1 MKSGISKYGV
11 FLIVLFAVI
20 CGLLAF
26 RSLTG
31 DSVDMGPLEED
42 EKISFE
48 FPDNIAG
55 FTTMDLKG
63 NEVTS
68 DIFAKKDV
76 TLVNIWATFCDPCIE
91 ELPDLQELSES
102 MPDNAQL
109 IGIVGDVKHQRS
121 DEYIEALTLTEKNSI
136 TYINLIAD
144 SSMKFMDN
152 IIYVPTTVLVDSEGN
167 VIGEPIIGSEVE
179 KYKKALADYLDK

>member
-1 MKSGISKYGV
+1 MKSKYGI
-11 FLIVLFAVI
+11 FLFALFAVC

-42 EKISFE
+42 EKISID

-55 FTTMDLKG
+55 FATTDLFG

-68 DIFAKKDV
+68 AVFAEKDV
-76 TLVNIWATFCDPCIE
+76 TLVNIWGTFCDPCIE

-102 MPDNAQL
+102 MPENAQL
-109 IGIVGDVKHQRS
+109 IGIVGDVKSARN
-121 DEYIEALTLTEKNSI
+121 DEYVEALSLVGKNGI
-136 TYINLIAD
+136 TYTNLLAD
-144 SSMKFMDN
+144 RSMKFMDKVMF
-152 IIYVPTTVLVDSEGN
+152 VPTTVLVDSEGN
-167 VIGEPIIGSEVE
+167 VIGEPIIGSEVDE
-179 KYKKALADYLDK
+179 YKKALADYLNK

>member
-1 MKSGISKYGV
+1 MKSKYGI
-11 FLIVLFAVI
+11 FLFALFAVC

-42 EKISFE
+42 EKISID

-55 FTTMDLKG
+55 FTTMDLFG

-68 DIFAKKDV
+68 AVFAEKDV
-76 TLVNIWATFCDPCIE
+76 TLVNIWGTFCDPCIE

-102 MPDNAQL
+102 MPENAQL
-109 IGIVGDVKHQRS
+109 IGIVGDVKHMRS
-121 DEYIEALTLTEKNSI
+121 DEYVEALAITEENGV
-136 TYINLIAD
+136 TFTNLIAD
-144 SSMKFMDN
+144 RSMKFMDKVML
-152 IIYVPTTVLVDSEGN
+152 VPTTVLVDSEGN
-167 VIGEPIIGSEVE
+167 VIGDPIIGSEVE
-179 KYKKALADYLDK
+179 KYKQALAEALNKEAQ